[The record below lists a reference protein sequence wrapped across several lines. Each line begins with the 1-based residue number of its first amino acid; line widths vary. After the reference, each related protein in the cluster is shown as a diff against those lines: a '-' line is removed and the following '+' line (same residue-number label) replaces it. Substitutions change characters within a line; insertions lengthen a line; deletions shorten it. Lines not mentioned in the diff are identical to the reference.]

1 MKNLFKNILSFFR
14 FIISKCFNS
23 GFLRNTLS
31 SFLAMIF
38 LFVLVIVFIFYLI
51 PKEEVVVV
59 KDNSVL
65 KIEFKDPVLDRTSDN
80 PFSDIDL
87 LNSSTEGSVEF
98 KDILDN
104 IEKAKNDDKIK
115 GIYLN
120 FSSVNAGFSQIEE
133 IRNKLLEFKESGKF
147 IYAYADSYNQ
157 SAYYLASVSDKIA
170 LNPEGIIELKGL
182 SAEIMFYKGLMDK
195 LGIEAQII
203 RHGKFKG
210 AVEPFMYNQMS
221 NENREQIE
229 KLLNSISDYMIDGI
243 ATEREGITSEE
254 IHKMINN
261 MYLSSAR
268 KCLEGGIIDKIAYQD
283 QILSDL
289 EDKSE
294 HEITLTDYMKVKNS
308 KTSVSDNK
316 IAIIYA
322 TGEINTGKGSYNTI
336 GSETTVEA
344 IREASEDENVKAIV
358 LRVNSPGG
366 SALAS
371 EIIWREINLAKQK
384 KKVVVSMGDYAA
396 SGGYYIACNAD
407 KIFANNSTLTGSIG
421 VFGIV
426 PNTKNFLNE
435 KLGVY
440 IETVKTHKHSD
451 IANGY
456 RKLSDDELNVIQNS
470 VEDIY
475 ETFITHVSEG
485 RGIPVRKVDEIGQG
499 RVWSGADAL
508 SIGLIDE
515 IGGLEDAIASAA
527 DLSDLEDYRIITLP
541 KKTDMFEE
549 FIESFSAKQNIVL
562 PNFLGISEKMIN
574 QLEFLN
580 SKEKI
585 QARIPFIM
593 EVH

>member
-1 MKNLFKNILSFFR
+1 
-14 FIISKCFNS
+14 
-23 GFLRNTLS
+23 
-31 SFLAMIF
+31 MIF

-65 KIEFKDPVLDRTSDN
+65 KIEFKDPILDRTSDN

-133 IRNKLLEFKESGKF
+133 IRNKLLDFKESGKF
-147 IYAYADSYNQ
+147 IYSYADSYSQ
-157 SAYYLASVSDKIA
+157 SAYYLSSVSDKIA

-294 HEITLTDYMKVKNS
+294 HEITLTDYMKVKNP

-515 IGGLEDAIASAA
+515 IGGLDDAIVSAA

-562 PNFLGISEKMIN
+562 PDFLGISEKMIN

>member
-51 PKEEVVVV
+51 PKEEVVFV

-65 KIEFKDPVLDRTSDN
+65 KIEFKDPVLDRTSEN

-133 IRNKLLEFKESGKF
+133 IRNKLFDFKESGKF
-147 IYAYADSYNQ
+147 IYSYADSYSQ

-243 ATEREGITSEE
+243 ATEREGVTSEE

-268 KCLEGGIIDKIAYQD
+268 KCLESGIIDKIAYQD

-294 HEITLTDYMKVKNS
+294 HEITLTDYMKVKNP

-499 RVWSGADAL
+499 RVWSGTDAL

-527 DLSDLEDYRIITLP
+527 DLSALEDYRIITLP

-562 PNFLGISEKMIN
+562 PDFLGISEKMIN

>member
-51 PKEEVVVV
+51 PKEEVVFV

-65 KIEFKDPVLDRTSDN
+65 KIEFKDPVLDRTSEN

-133 IRNKLLEFKESGKF
+133 IRNKLFDFKESGKF
-147 IYAYADSYNQ
+147 IYSYADSYSQ

-195 LGIEAQII
+195 LGIDAQII

-243 ATEREGITSEE
+243 ATEREGVTSEE

-268 KCLEGGIIDKIAYQD
+268 KCLESGIIDKIAYQD

-294 HEITLTDYMKVKNS
+294 HEITLTDYMKVKNP

-456 RKLSDDELNVIQNS
+456 RKLSNDELNVIQNS

-499 RVWSGADAL
+499 RVWSGTDAL

-527 DLSDLEDYRIITLP
+527 DLSSLEDYRIITLP

-562 PNFLGISEKMIN
+562 PDFLGISEKMIN

-580 SKEKI
+580 SKDKI

>member
-268 KCLEGGIIDKIAYQD
+268 KCLESGIIDKIAYQD
-283 QILSDL
+283 QIFSDL

-371 EIIWREINLAKQK
+371 EIIWR
-384 KKVVVSMGDYAA
+384 
-396 SGGYYIACNAD
+396 
-407 KIFANNSTLTGSIG
+407 
-421 VFGIV
+421 
-426 PNTKNFLNE
+426 
-435 KLGVY
+435 
-440 IETVKTHKHSD
+440 
-451 IANGY
+451 
-456 RKLSDDELNVIQNS
+456 
-470 VEDIY
+470 
-475 ETFITHVSEG
+475 
-485 RGIPVRKVDEIGQG
+485 
-499 RVWSGADAL
+499 
-508 SIGLIDE
+508 
-515 IGGLEDAIASAA
+515 
-527 DLSDLEDYRIITLP
+527 
-541 KKTDMFEE
+541 
-549 FIESFSAKQNIVL
+549 
-562 PNFLGISEKMIN
+562 
-574 QLEFLN
+574 
-580 SKEKI
+580 
-585 QARIPFIM
+585 
-593 EVH
+593 

>member
-120 FSSVNAGFSQIEE
+120 FSSANAGFSQIEE
-133 IRNKLLEFKESGKF
+133 IRNKLLDFKESGKF
-147 IYAYADSYNQ
+147 IYSYADSYSQ

-195 LGIEAQII
+195 LGIDAQII

-268 KCLEGGIIDKIAYQD
+268 KCLESGIIDKIAYQD

-294 HEITLTDYMKVKNS
+294 HEITLTDYMKVKNP

-456 RKLSDDELNVIQNS
+456 RKLSNDELNVIQNS

-499 RVWSGADAL
+499 RVWSGTDAL

-527 DLSDLEDYRIITLP
+527 DLSSLEDYRIITLP

-562 PNFLGISEKMIN
+562 PDFLGISEKMIN